1 MFRVRSIFLRCKV
14 MILRAGQQS
23 DQWPVNISS
32 RRFCSAQA
40 KLPRYQA
47 LATLSYSPGS
57 GNLWK
62 NPGLILVIKHF
73 LFKKK
78 MSFPLKIPDDD
89 ILGPG
94 GYRLLPHLFFPAESP
109 VISRYC
115 AAIVLCCHADKKE
128 IYGAFYSARREVQL
142 SKVYILYHFLT
153 WVRTDLLQNFGLD
166 L

>member
-1 MFRVRSIFLRCKV
+1 
-14 MILRAGQQS
+14 
-23 DQWPVNISS
+23 
-32 RRFCSAQA
+32 
-40 KLPRYQA
+40 
-47 LATLSYSPGS
+47 
-57 GNLWK
+57 
-62 NPGLILVIKHF
+62 
-73 LFKKK
+73 

-89 ILGPG
+89 ILGLG
-94 GYRLLPHLFFPAESP
+94 GYRLLPLLFFPAESP